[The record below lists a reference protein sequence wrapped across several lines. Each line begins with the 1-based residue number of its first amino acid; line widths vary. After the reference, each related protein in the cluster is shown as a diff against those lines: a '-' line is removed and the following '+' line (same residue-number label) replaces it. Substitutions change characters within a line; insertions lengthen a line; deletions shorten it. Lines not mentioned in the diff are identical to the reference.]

1 MAVVYNNARVS
12 LSVRSRDLATLR
24 VLGFTRAEVSA
35 ILLGEQAVQVFIGI
49 PFGLVLGTLGAQGLL
64 ELQADPEQ
72 FRMPMLIA
80 SRTYAFS
87 VVVILAAAVLSAL
100 LVRRR
105 LDSLDLIGV
114 LKTRE

>member
-1 MAVVYNNARVS
+1 
-12 LSVRSRDLATLR
+12 
-24 VLGFTRAEVSA
+24 
-35 ILLGEQAVQVFIGI
+35 
-49 PFGLVLGTLGAQGLL
+49 
-64 ELQADPEQ
+64 
-72 FRMPMLIA
+72 MPMLIA

>member
-1 MAVVYNNARVS
+1 MYNNARVS

-24 VLGFTRAEVSA
+24 VLGFTRAEISA
-35 ILLGEQAVQVFIGI
+35 ILLGEQAVQVFLGI
-49 PFGLVLGTLGAQGLL
+49 PLGMVLGSWGARALL

-72 FRMPMLIA
+72 FRMPMLI
-80 SRTYAFS
+80 SSQTYAFS
-87 VVVILAAAVLSAL
+87 VVVILAAAILSAL